1 MSKLKSINTAEYLK
15 GSSNPLPPG
24 FTANFNVSIEYIR
37 GVSKSRI
44 IDQDA
49 NEGVPYNKATF
60 GKEISVKTLIDRMHP
75 QKKSFYKKMFDE
87 FLKDTKGYK
96 IVITNTYRTISN
108 SYRLFNTGQTT
119 AKPGRSAHIYGL
131 AMDLNIFGDDG
142 FSARMSDPSYKWL
155 STPLIDLANKNGIV
169 WGGTFPSFYDPVH
182 FGFDGQYNTNQVVL
196 DLEKKYKISIK
207 NDEAKI
213 KFKESK
219 NKFSYDGRKINIK
232 FR

>member
-1 MSKLKSINTAEYLK
+1 MIHSHIDSTCIHTCGKQVAQDDASTNLSDLD
-15 GSSNPLPPG
+15 NPMM
-24 FTANFNVSIEYIR
+24 THAMAI
-37 GVSKSRI
+37 
-44 IDQDA
+44 
-49 NEGVPYNKATF
+49 
-60 GKEISVKTLIDRMHP
+60 
-75 QKKSFYKKMFDE
+75 
-87 FLKDTKGYK
+87 
-96 IVITNTYRTISN
+96 
-108 SYRLFNTGQTT
+108 
-119 AKPGRSAHIYGL
+119 AKPQGYP
-131 AMDLNIFGDDG
+131 NNDG
-142 FSARMSDPSYKWL
+142 TFNNLMSDPSYKWL